1 MYIENQVATK
11 KKAVQA
17 RDPHKEIMAQ
27 LNALKNSTQEQK
39 KYLTQVA
46 KEVHK
51 INRRTH
57 MFVIMGYVKVGLV
70 LLPIVLGMVYLPAFV
85 QKVYKT
91 YNPIFQG
98 ISGLSNIEQTSPGF
112 SRADLERIIKTLPR

>member
-1 MYIENQVATK
+1 MEKQLAKK

-17 RDPHKEIMAQ
+17 SDPHKEIMAQ

>member
-1 MYIENQVATK
+1 MEKHLSK
-11 KKAVQA
+11 KKKVSTES
-17 RDPHKEIMAQ
+17 DPHKEIMAQ
-27 LNALKNSTQEQK
+27 LHALKTSTQEQK

-57 MFVIMGYVKVGLV
+57 MFVIMGYVKVALV
-70 LLPIVLGMVYLPAFV
+70 LLPIVLGVVYLPAFV

-91 YNPIFQG
+91 YSPIFQG
-98 ISGLSNIEQTSPGF
+98 ISDITKMQQISSGV
-112 SRADLERIIKTLPR
+112 SRTDLERIINTLPR

>member
-1 MYIENQVATK
+1 MEKHLSK
-11 KKAVQA
+11 KKKVSIES
-17 RDPHKEIMAQ
+17 DPHKEIMAQ
-27 LNALKNSTQEQK
+27 LSALKKSTQEQK

-57 MFVIMGYVKVGLV
+57 MFVIMGYVKVALV
-70 LLPIVLGMVYLPAFV
+70 LLPIVLGVVYLPAFV

-91 YNPIFQG
+91 YSPIFQG
-98 ISGLSNIEQTSPGF
+98 ISDITKMQQISPGV
-112 SRADLERIIKTLPR
+112 SRADLERIINTLPR

>member
-1 MYIENQVATK
+1 MEKHLSK
-11 KKAVQA
+11 KKKVSTES
-17 RDPHKEIMAQ
+17 DPHKEIMAQ
-27 LNALKNSTQEQK
+27 LHALKTSTQEQK

-70 LLPIVLGMVYLPAFV
+70 LLPIVLGVVYLPAFV

-91 YNPIFQG
+91 YSPIFQG

>member
-1 MYIENQVATK
+1 MEKHLSK
-11 KKAVQA
+11 KKKVSTES
-17 RDPHKEIMAQ
+17 DPHKEIMAQ
-27 LNALKNSTQEQK
+27 LHALKTSTQEQK

-57 MFVIMGYVKVGLV
+57 MFVIMGYVKVALV
-70 LLPIVLGMVYLPAFV
+70 LLPIVLGVVYLPAFV

-91 YNPIFQG
+91 YSPIFQG
-98 ISGLSNIEQTSPGF
+98 ISDITKMQQVSPGV
-112 SRADLERIIKTLPR
+112 SRTDLERIINTLPR